1 MTLPDQ
7 PNGLDKAAVLD
18 IDPVLDDPR
27 TRIVVCCGSGGV
39 GKTTTAAALGLRA
52 AERGRRVVVLTIDP
66 ARRLAQSIGIDAL
79 DNVPRRVPGT
89 DTSAGGELHAMM
101 LDMKRTF
108 DEIVEAHADAE
119 RARAILENPFYQS
132 LSAGFAGTQE
142 YMAMEKL
149 GQLRAR
155 DEWDLIVVDT
165 PPSRSALDFLDAP
178 GRLGSFLDGKFIKVL
193 MAPAKLGGRAGM
205 KFLGVGMSVMS
216 GPLNK
221 LMGAQLL
228 RDVQTFVAAMDTMF
242 GGFRTRADAT
252 YRLLQAPGT
261 AFLVVAAPE
270 RDALREAA
278 YFVERLAAE
287 RMPLAGLVLNRVH
300 GSGAARLPA
309 DRALAA
315 AEALLDGA
323 GEQSPGRVPAPA
335 APPGEGAG
343 GAGTATVAGRT
354 GNTRRT
360 SDTSENLDG
369 GGIVDRDSGQAGSR
383 TVDAPGTGTPAL
395 PPEGTP
401 ESAPENALEST
412 SEKTPESTHGAPDGK
427 GLPQP
432 TSSGDSTARLTAGLL
447 RLHAERMRVLARER
461 RTRDRFTALHP
472 EVAVAEVAAL
482 PGDVHDLAGLRAIGE
497 LLAAQPAATTVE
509 SATAS
514 TGAAGAGP
522 EVTDDAVGTSGGDA
536 KR

>member
-1 MTLPDQ
+1 MSPDADRHNRTPQ
-7 PNGLDKAAVLD
+7 NPHPDRHHRLTPA
-18 IDPVLDDPR
+18 PVLDLDPLIDDPK

-52 AERGRRVVVLTIDP
+52 AERGRKVVVLTIDP
-66 ARRLAQSIGIDAL
+66 ARRLAQSMGIDSL
-79 DNVPRRVPGT
+79 DNVPRRVKGL
-89 DTSAGGELHAMM
+89 DDSASGELHAMM

-119 RARAILENPFYQS
+119 RAATILANPFYQS

-178 GRLGSFLDGKFIKVL
+178 KRLGSFLDGRLIRML
-193 MAPAKLGGRAGM
+193 TAPAKLGGRAGM
-205 KFLGVGMSVMS
+205 KFLNVGMSMMT
-216 GPLNK
+216 GTLGK
-221 LMGAQLL
+221 LLGGQLL
-228 RDVQTFVAAMDTMF
+228 KDVQTFVAAMDTTF

-252 YRLLQAPGT
+252 YKLLQAPGT

-300 GSGAARLPA
+300 GSGADRLSA
-309 DRALAA
+309 ERALAA
-315 AEALLDGA
+315 AENLETAESPESPETA
-323 GEQSPGRVPAPA
+323 GNPEAVENLEEPRIVDQEGGKAGLRNSPDTYGSSESPASEAQAPDEGSPA
-335 APPGEGAG
+335 H
-343 GAGTATVAGRT
+343 
-354 GNTRRT
+354 
-360 SDTSENLDG
+360 SENPSSKRTEKERSARPADRS
-369 GGIVDRDSGQAGSR
+369 VDQ
-383 TVDAPGTGTPAL
+383 
-395 PPEGTP
+395 
-401 ESAPENALEST
+401 
-412 SEKTPESTHGAPDGK
+412 
-427 GLPQP
+427 
-432 TSSGDSTARLTAGLL
+432 LTAGLL
-447 RLHAERMRVLARER
+447 KLHADRMQLLSREQ

-482 PGDVHDLAGLRAIGE
+482 PGDVHDLAGLRDIGNR
-497 LLAAQPAATTVE
+497 LAAGQPE
-509 SATAS
+509 LPETA
-514 TGAAGAGP
+514 
-522 EVTDDAVGTSGGDA
+522 VD
-536 KR
+536 